1 MKRFK
6 VFLVEHLKPVDLKTI
21 TKVLVSNGIPS
32 DKISRLTRS
41 FFDAECLSINCNDVL
56 KDVFFSENEAEN
68 KKNIEK
74 LNNSLLKYKWSVNYV
89 NQEGNEIWIRQQNI
103 HDISST
109 TTADPGDW
117 ATATEDDTDL
127 KQTTYDIRKYGF
139 LHVTDIP
146 PNQITRTGLRA
157 KESKTFD
164 KHDEKRI
171 YLFSLAPGFINRRPN
186 ITNNITP
193 ETIASIQCDTSY
205 PLAHYIVNFA
215 ADRVTSETEDPN
227 AYKYLYFIKRLPK
240 PAKIYKDDMFHRN
253 SNLRNAVFIKDY
265 NIPPSDIQF
274 VCTIDE
280 LKDALIKTYGKVD
293 GYGFPTT
300 SIIDTLADNSK
311 SKRMIDSKLYDKL
324 AETYRTNTMFKRIV
338 HLARHILLSSYEYN
352 LSVDEILKLFST
364 DQTVVRNLYYE
375 LFEDEDE
382 IAMEYLHGAT
392 KQDKEVVYRTFYSR
406 YADMIVAVALNAMN
420 HKDIQGSEQFYA
432 DSFI

>member
-6 VFLVEHLKPVDLKTI
+6 VFLTEHLKPVDFKTI

-32 DKISRLTRS
+32 DKISRITRS
-41 FFDAECLSINCNDVL
+41 FFDAECLSIDCKKNAL

-68 KKNIEK
+68 KKNVEK

-89 NQEGNEIWIRQQNI
+89 DDIDNQIWIRQQNI
-103 HDISST
+103 HDINT
-109 TTADPGDW
+109 TTTVDPRDW
-117 ATATEDDTDL
+117 LNASDDDIDL
-127 KQTTYDIRKYGF
+127 KQTTHDIRKYGF
-139 LHVTDIP
+139 LHVTNIP

-186 ITNNITP
+186 ITNNVTP
-193 ETIASIQCDTSY
+193 EIIASLQCDSNY

-215 ADRVTSETEDPN
+215 AARVTSETEDPN
-227 AYKYLYFIKRLPK
+227 AYKYLYFIKQIPK

-265 NIPPSDIQF
+265 NIPPSDIQY

-280 LKDALIKTYGKVD
+280 LKNALIKMYGSD
-293 GYGFPTT
+293 YDLRFFSTT
-300 SIIDTLADNSK
+300 SFIDTLADNIK
-311 SKRMIDSKLYDKL
+311 YKPIIDNNLYDKL

-352 LSVDEILKLFST
+352 LSVDEILKLFTT
-364 DQTVVRNLYYE
+364 DKIVVHNLYYE
-375 LFEDEDE
+375 LFEDEE
-382 IAMEYLHGAT
+382 VMEYLHDVIE
-392 KQDKEVVYRTFYSR
+392 QNNEFEYRTFYNR
-406 YADMIVAVALNAMN
+406 YADMIVAVALSAMN
-420 HKDIQGSEQFYA
+420 HKDIRGSESYNDDLFA
-432 DSFI
+432 

>member
-41 FFDAECLSINCNDVL
+41 FYDAECISIDCNDVL

-68 KKNIEK
+68 KKNVEK

-89 NQEGNEIWIRQQNI
+89 DQDEYQIWIRQQNI

-117 ATATEDDTDL
+117 ATAAEDDTDL

-146 PNQITRTGLRA
+146 PNQIMRTGLRA

-186 ITNNITP
+186 ITNNVTP
-193 ETIASIQCDTSY
+193 ETIASLQCDSSY

-227 AYKYLYFIKRLPK
+227 AYKYLYFIKRIPK

-280 LKDALIKTYGKVD
+280 LKDALIKTYGNVD
-293 GYGFPTT
+293 GYGFPTA
-300 SIIDTLADNSK
+300 SVIDSLADNSK
-311 SKRMIDSKLYDKL
+311 SKRIIDSKLYDKL
-324 AETYRTNTMFKRIV
+324 AETYRTNSMFKRV
-338 HLARHILLSSYEYN
+338 VNLARHILLNSYEYN

-364 DQTVVRNLYYE
+364 DKVVVRNLYYE
-375 LFEDEDE
+375 LFDDEDA
-382 IAMEYLHGAT
+382 IEYLHGAT
-392 KQDKEVVYRTFYSR
+392 KQDKTVVYRTFYSK

-432 DSFI
+432 DSFV

>member
-6 VFLVEHLKPVDLKTI
+6 VFLTEHLKPVDLKTI
-21 TKVLVSNGIPS
+21 TKVLTSNGIPA

-41 FFDAECLSINCNDVL
+41 FFDSECLSIDCNDVL

-68 KKNIEK
+68 TKNIEK
-74 LNNSLLKYKWSVNYV
+74 LNNSLLKYKWSVNFV
-89 NQEGNEIWIRQQNI
+89 NSDENQIWIRQQNI

-117 ATATEDDTDL
+117 ATATEDETEL
-127 KQTTYDIRKYGF
+127 KLTTYDIRKYGF

-146 PNQITRTGLRA
+146 PDMITRTGLRA

-186 ITNNITP
+186 ITNNVTP
-193 ETIASIQCDTSY
+193 ETIASIQCDSNY
-205 PLAHYIVNFA
+205 PLAHYIINFA

-227 AYKYLYFIKRLPK
+227 AYKYLYFIKQIPK

-265 NIPPSDIQF
+265 NIPPSDIRF

-280 LKDALIKTYGKVD
+280 LKDALIKTYGNDD
-293 GYGFPTT
+293 GCGFPTA
-300 SIIDTLADNSK
+300 SVIDTLAPNSK
-311 SKRMIDSKLYDKL
+311 RKRVIDNKLYDKL
-324 AETYRTNTMFKRIV
+324 AETYKNNSMFKRIV
-338 HLARHILLSSYEYN
+338 YLARHILLSSYEYN

-364 DQTVVRNLYYE
+364 DKRVVRNLYYE

-382 IAMEYLHGAT
+382 NAMEYLHGAT
-392 KQDKEVVYRTFYSR
+392 KQKKEVVYRAFYSR
-406 YADMIVAVALNAMN
+406 YADMIVAVVLNAMN
-420 HKDIQGSEQFYA
+420 HKGIQGTDQYDDNFLV
-432 DSFI
+432 